1 MTNVLE
7 MLEKSAAN
15 RPSALAFSDPAS
27 EITYADLLLKSKA
40 LGSYF
45 LRNSLRSGDCVAF
58 FMEKCVDVMP
68 LMFGTVYANAFYS
81 FIDIRQPAERFTS
94 ILETLSP
101 ACIVTDEAHF
111 EGLSEALPE
120 GLAKKVRRVDRLL
133 EKAATEPVDEAL
145 LKRARAR
152 FSDLQPLYV
161 NFTSGSTGTPKG
173 VVIAHRSV
181 VDFIT
186 EFDKTFGITAEDV
199 FANQAPFDFD
209 VSVKDIYGAMYA
221 GAQVALIP
229 REYFTDPTTL
239 MDYICDKGASVL
251 VWAVSAMCFVSIMN
265 GLSYRVPEGVRLV
278 MFSGEVMPVKQL
290 LKWQDAL
297 PTPRTTYVNLYGPT
311 EITCNCTYHV
321 LERAYEKG
329 EEIPIGVPF
338 ANEKVFLLDEEDK
351 PVAEPDRIGEICVS
365 GTCVGLGYYKDPEKT
380 AAAFVQN
387 PLQKR
392 FLETVYRTGDL
403 GKYDKDRLLFYVGRK
418 DFQVKH
424 MGQRIE
430 LGDIEAAAMK
440 LDGIERACCLYDHAH
455 QRIVLFYTGPLEK
468 GDVSE
473 QMKDKLPPF
482 MMPNKT
488 IRLNTFPLNKNGKI
502 DRRSLEE
509 HF

>member
-1 MTNVLE
+1 
-7 MLEKSAAN
+7 MLEKSAPG
-15 RPSALAFSDPAS
+15 RPDAVAFCDPAS
-27 EITYADLLLKSKA
+27 EITYADLLRRSRA

-68 LMFGTVYANAFYS
+68 LMFGAVYANAFYS
-81 FIDIRQPAERFTS
+81 FIDVRQPAERFVA
-94 ILETLSP
+94 ILETLAP
-101 ACIVTDEAHF
+101 VCIVTDEAHF

-120 GLAKKVRRVDRLL
+120 GLSKRVRRVDMLL
-133 EKAATEPVDEAL
+133 EKASTEPVDEAL
-145 LKRARAR
+145 LGRARAR
-152 FSDLQPLYV
+152 FTDLQPLYV

-186 EFDKTFGITAEDV
+186 VFVKTFGFKAEDV

-209 VSVKDIYGAMYA
+209 VSVKDIYGAMCV
-221 GAQVALIP
+221 GASVALIP
-229 REYFTDPTTL
+229 REYFTDPTRL
-239 MDYICDKGASVL
+239 MDYICDSGASVL

-265 GLSYRVPEGVRLV
+265 GLSYRVPEGLRYV

-290 LKWQDAL
+290 LKWQAAVPDA
-297 PTPRTTYVNLYGPT
+297 TYVNLYGPT

-321 LERAYEKG
+321 LERAYGKG

-338 ANEKVFLLDEEDK
+338 ENEKVFLLDDEDK
-351 PVAEPDRIGEICVS
+351 PVAEPDKIGEICVS
-365 GTCVGLGYYKDPEKT
+365 GTCVGLGYFKDPGKT
-380 AAAFVQN
+380 AEAFVQN

-392 FLETVYRTGDL
+392 FLETIYRTGDL
-403 GKYDKDRLLFYVGRK
+403 GRYDKDRLLFYVGRK

-440 LDGIERACCLYDHAH
+440 LEGIERAVCLYDHAH

-468 GDVSE
+468 ENVSE
-473 QMKDKLPPF
+473 KLKDKLPPF

-488 IRLNTFPLNKNGKI
+488 IRLNTFPLNKNGKV
-502 DRRSLEE
+502 DRKSLEE